1 MGEGAIPSYDTID
14 EFVSVV
20 INGLRQIASKREPA
34 GTIDQETI
42 NYINDYV
49 TSVYDRLQQIT
60 ADEEFTTF
68 WQETLVNEL
77 SQFGLTEDNMNT
89 ITEIWTSRYPEM
101 TPSLAMI
108 DEFVGV
114 LRDGLLKLVAEAAD
128 DPVKVFQKQ
137 VDNMINSLRDTL
149 EATLA
154 EPIPDGA
161 DRTEVQN
168 ERFMMWLMS
177 FQTYLMNLG
186 LSEEEMQIFQTLWM
200 QRMGEGAA
208 TPTFQDRKMILEI
221 IEDGLQH
228 IVQQRLGK

>member
-1 MGEGAIPSYDTID
+1 
-14 EFVSVV
+14 
-20 INGLRQIASKREPA
+20 
-34 GTIDQETI
+34 
-42 NYINDYV
+42 
-49 TSVYDRLQQIT
+49 
-60 ADEEFTTF
+60 
-68 WQETLVNEL
+68 VNEL

-161 DRTEVQN
+161 DRTEV
-168 ERFMMWLMS
+168 
-177 FQTYLMNLG
+177 
-186 LSEEEMQIFQTLWM
+186 
-200 QRMGEGAA
+200 
-208 TPTFQDRKMILEI
+208 
-221 IEDGLQH
+221 
-228 IVQQRLGK
+228 